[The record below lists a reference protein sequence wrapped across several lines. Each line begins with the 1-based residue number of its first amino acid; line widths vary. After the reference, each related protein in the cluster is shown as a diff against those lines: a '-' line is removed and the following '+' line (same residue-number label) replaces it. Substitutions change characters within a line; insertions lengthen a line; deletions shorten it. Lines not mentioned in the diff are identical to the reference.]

1 MSANELKDAVYAEL
15 LSRLPGEGSGDISF
29 GQWQKKTDIWP
40 TDLFVAINS
49 AKSWQGETIDQVA
62 SAMLDDL
69 CALQITPAVKAAIIK
84 DHLAEMRRKGGL
96 AKSAAKTCAS
106 RENGKKG
113 GWPQGRSRKAP
124 PAYAVVNDKGI

>member
-1 MSANELKDAVYAEL
+1 MPTNELRDAVYAEL
-15 LSRLPGEGSGDISF
+15 LSRLPGEGASDISF

-69 CALQITPAVKAAIIK
+69 CASQITPAVKAAIIK
-84 DHLAEMRRKGGL
+84 DHLASMSRNGGL
-96 AKSAAKTCAS
+96 AKSGAKTCAV

-113 GWPQGRSRKAP
+113 GWPKGRPRKVP
-124 PAYAVVNDKGI
+124 PVYAVASDKGI